1 MNDNK
6 ILIDH
11 GSGGLLT
18 GKLIAEKFKPYFD
31 NPFLSQME
39 DSTAFDIN
47 GTRLCFTTD
56 SYVINPIFFPGGNIG
71 SLSVHG
77 TVNDIAMRGGKPLY
91 LSAGFIIQEGFDM
104 SELEQII
111 SSMAEAAKNAG
122 VQIITGDTK
131 VVDKNSADKIFINTS
146 ALGIIEYGKNI
157 SAMEIK
163 PGDAVIINGNIGDHA
178 TAILNKRKDLNLSSD
193 IISDSAP
200 LNKLVEKILTECP
213 EIHCMRDA
221 TRGGLGGILAEI
233 ASQSGRTLNIDEV
246 NIPIDEKVRGAC
258 EILGFDPLFFAN
270 EGKMVLFCPQNQAQT
285 VVNIMRDNPFGKNAA
300 IIGEVSEEKKG
311 RLILETIIGGKRQ
324 IDLPAGELLPRIC

>member
-1 MNDNK
+1 MSENK
-6 ILIDH
+6 ILLDH

-18 GKLIAEKFKPYFD
+18 GKLIAEKFKPHFN
-31 NPFLSQME
+31 NPLLSQME

-104 SELEQII
+104 SELEEII
-111 SSMAEAAKNAG
+111 AAMAEAAKTAG
-122 VQIITGDTK
+122 VKIITGDTK

-146 ALGIIEYGKNI
+146 AIGIIEYETNI
-157 SAMEIK
+157 SVDEIN
-163 PGDAVIINGNIGDHA
+163 PGDSIIINGTIGDHA
-178 TAILNKRKDLNLSSD
+178 AAILNKRKDLNLSSD

-200 LNKLVEKILTECP
+200 LNKLVEQILVSCP
-213 EIHCMRDA
+213 EVHCMRDA
-221 TRGGLGGILAEI
+221 TRGGLGGILTEI
-233 ASQSGRTLNIDEV
+233 ASQSGHTISIDEAR
-246 NIPIDEKVRGAC
+246 IPIHDKVRGAC
-258 EILGFDPLFFAN
+258 EILGLDPLFFAN
-270 EGKMVLFCPQNQAQT
+270 EGKMVLFCPSSHAQNILE
-285 VVNIMRDNPFGKNAA
+285 IMKNNPFGKNAA
-300 IIGEVSEEKKG
+300 IIGEVGEEKKG
-311 RLILETIIGGKRQ
+311 RLILQTVIGGTRQ

>member
-18 GKLIAEKFKPYFD
+18 GKLIEEKFRPYFD
-31 NPFLSQME
+31 NPLLSQME

-56 SYVINPIFFPGGNIG
+56 SYVINPIFFPGGDIG

-91 LSAGFIIQEGFDM
+91 LSAGFIIQEGFEM

-111 SSMAEAAKNAG
+111 SSMARAAKNAG

-146 ALGIIEYGKNI
+146 ALGIIEYKKNI

-163 PGDAVIINGNIGDHA
+163 PGDAVIINGTIGDHA

-200 LNKLVEKILTECP
+200 LNKLVEKILTECN

-233 ASQSGRTLNIDEV
+233 ASQSGHTLNIDEV

-270 EGKMVLFCPQNQAQT
+270 EGKMVLFCPSNQAQT
-285 VVNIMRDNPFGKNAA
+285 VLHIMKDNPLGKNAA

-311 RLILETIIGGKRQ
+311 RLILKTVIGGKRQ
-324 IDLPAGELLPRIC
+324 VDLPAGELLPRIC

>member
-1 MNDNK
+1 MSENK
-6 ILIDH
+6 ILLDH

-18 GKLIAEKFKPYFD
+18 GKLISEKFLPHFD
-31 NPFLSQME
+31 NPLLSQME

-47 GTRLCFTTD
+47 GSKLCFTTD

-77 TVNDIAMRGGKPLY
+77 TVNDISMRGGKPLY
-91 LSAGFIIQEGFDM
+91 LSAGFIIQEGFEI
-104 SELEQII
+104 SELEEII
-111 SSMAEAAKNAG
+111 SAMAEAAKNAG

-146 ALGIIEYGKNI
+146 AIGIIEYERNL

-163 PGDAVIINGNIGDHA
+163 PGDAVIINGTIGDHA

-200 LNKLVEKILTECP
+200 LNKLVEQILDSCP
-213 EIHCMRDA
+213 EVHCMRDA
-221 TRGGLGGILAEI
+221 TRGGLGGILTEI
-233 ASQSGRTLNIDEV
+233 ASQSGHTINMDEAK
-246 NIPIDEKVRGAC
+246 IPIDEKVRGAC
-258 EILGFDPLFFAN
+258 EILGLDPLFFAN
-270 EGKMVLFCPQNQAQT
+270 EGKMVLFCPPDHAAT
-285 VVNIMRDNPFGKNAA
+285 IVNIMKNNPYGKNAS
-300 IIGEVSEEKKG
+300 IIGEVTNENKR
-311 RLILETIIGGKRQ
+311 RLILNTVIGGKRQ